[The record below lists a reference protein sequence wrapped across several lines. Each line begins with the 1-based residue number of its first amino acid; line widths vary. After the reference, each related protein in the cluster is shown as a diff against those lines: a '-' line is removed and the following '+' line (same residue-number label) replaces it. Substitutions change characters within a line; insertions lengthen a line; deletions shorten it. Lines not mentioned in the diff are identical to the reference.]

1 MKRRKLSC
9 IWLAAAVL
17 FLAGCSSQEEKGMAQ
32 VSVITSAS
40 EESTSETETENCE
53 ETSQAEVTAETE
65 TSEVSA
71 ALTGPPAIVLT
82 DPLSSAMSSFEVSS
96 GNYSWTMWND
106 SEAGVDSTVLA
117 CGSHPLDGA
126 MEKAEMLDVPSYQKM
141 EKTLYWISCPVLPD
155 RYTLTEWDRD
165 QIGNPE
171 AEPVSESEYE
181 TGEMWEAEMEP
192 DKVYRISA
200 VWEESK
206 AQERGFSGEA
216 EYAVLTE

>member
-9 IWLAAAVL
+9 VWLAAAVL
-17 FLAGCSSQEEKGMAQ
+17 FLAGCSSQEEKGMTQ

-96 GNYSWTMWND
+96 GN
-106 SEAGVDSTVLA
+106 
-117 CGSHPLDGA
+117 
-126 MEKAEMLDVPSYQKM
+126 
-141 EKTLYWISCPVLPD
+141 
-155 RYTLTEWDRD
+155 
-165 QIGNPE
+165 
-171 AEPVSESEYE
+171 
-181 TGEMWEAEMEP
+181 
-192 DKVYRISA
+192 
-200 VWEESK
+200 
-206 AQERGFSGEA
+206 
-216 EYAVLTE
+216 

>member
-9 IWLAAAVL
+9 VWLAAAVL

-53 ETSQAEVTAETE
+53 ETSQ
-65 TSEVSA
+65 
-71 ALTGPPAIVLT
+71 
-82 DPLSSAMSSFEVSS
+82 
-96 GNYSWTMWND
+96 
-106 SEAGVDSTVLA
+106 
-117 CGSHPLDGA
+117 
-126 MEKAEMLDVPSYQKM
+126 
-141 EKTLYWISCPVLPD
+141 
-155 RYTLTEWDRD
+155 
-165 QIGNPE
+165 